1 MNLLEKLQRDRPL
14 DFHERMHELYNLVVY
29 VYCLSECPVLKIDSF
44 RGVTMTSVAT
54 KDIENGAF
62 NIIDF

>member
-29 VYCLSECPVLKIDSF
+29 VYCLSE
-44 RGVTMTSVAT
+44 
-54 KDIENGAF
+54 
-62 NIIDF
+62 